1 MTQLILHLDKTKW
14 VGAFIILRWWLCP
27 ISHHFLDLWSSF
39 LNQLWYQNVIWSKSY
54 AYLMLYAANFDLY
67 VNIIYDMIQKLSI
80 PYVMFALDL
89 PNYLRIKGEWH
100 TTSIFFLIL
109 STLEVERESLSIF
122 TYLFIKKL
130 LLLEGYDTQ
139 HLQPIIIFGS
149 SYFTPFNLSSTLV
162 NNIFLFQNRWVEP
175 KHLFSAR
182 FLQSRHLLSY
192 W

>member
-1 MTQLILHLDKTKW
+1 MNWSFPNSRKAFVLDSDFILNWMTQLILHLDKTKW

-39 LNQLWYQNVIWSKSY
+39 LNQLIYIYIRLSVKYYHELTSCS
-54 AYLMLYAANFDLY
+54 MLPYFDLY
-67 VNIIYDMIQKLSI
+67 VNIIYDMIQKLRI

-122 TYLFIKKL
+122 AYLFIKKL
-130 LLLEGYDTQ
+130 LLLEYDTQ

-149 SYFTPFNLSSTLV
+149 S
-162 NNIFLFQNRWVEP
+162 
-175 KHLFSAR
+175 
-182 FLQSRHLLSY
+182 
-192 W
+192 